1 MDLKVD
7 FAFKQLFGTEGNEP
21 ILRALLNAVLKLPK
35 DEQIASL
42 TILNSEQLREHAEA
56 RTEKDG
62 DDQHP

>member
-42 TILNSEQLREHAEA
+42 TILNSEHAEA